1 MEGRG
6 NLQVKGPTAKA
17 FILKEQLLLPNPQ
30 LFSPVMEL
38 QHQGMGGSSLSLFTC
53 QPPSHHP
60 MQNAGPSSS
69 ALCARKKDS
78 AFAQQGPY
86 GGGWSVGYWLGS
98 DWPRPAGLIKASF
111 SVRISRVIFTLP

>member
-38 QHQGMGGSSLSLFTC
+38 QHQGMGGRHYPSLLAS
-53 QPPSHHP
+53 PPVTTP
-60 MQNAGPSSS
+60 CKMLDPAAQLCVQGRKTVPLPSR
-69 ALCARKKDS
+69 ALTEVD
-78 AFAQQGPY
+78 GVW
-86 GGGWSVGYWLGS
+86 GIGWVLT
-98 DWPRPAGLIKASF
+98 GL
-111 SVRISRVIFTLP
+111 VLQV